1 MMKKAVK
8 YILAIILVLFIASN
22 SIYFKKLSDVKASAA
37 KQFDAAKYAR
47 NYLTTQLIPAAD
59 KAPQADE
66 LLALLKSSPDTAFK
80 MYSHGLDIGNI
91 RFFMVQ
97 GQGTVTAVDEN
108 DIYILT
114 KDKQAL
120 KIAIEYV
127 FGNALRDAPGLININ
142 DFTNTM
148 DLNNIAAEVDK
159 IVRAEVLPPIKS
171 KVKTGDKITFAGAF
185 ELNQEHINLEKIEV
199 ISVVLKI
206 DK

>member
-22 SIYFKKLSDVKASAA
+22 SIYFKKLSDVRASAA

-47 NYLTTQLIPAAD
+47 NYLITQLIPAAD
-59 KAPQADE
+59 KAPQADD
-66 LLALLKSSPDTAFK
+66 LLVLLKSSPDTAFK

-91 RFFMVQ
+91 RFFIVQ

-159 IVRAEVLPPIKS
+159 IVRADVLPPIKS
-171 KVKTGDKITFAGAF
+171 KIKTGDKLTFAGAF
-185 ELNQEHINLEKIEV
+185 ELNQEHINRDKIEV
-199 ISVVLKI
+199 IPVVLKI

>member
-22 SIYFKKLSDVKASAA
+22 SIYFKKLSDVRASAA

-47 NYLTTQLIPAAD
+47 NYLITQLIPAAD
-59 KAPQADE
+59 KAPQADD
-66 LLALLKSSPDTAFK
+66 LLVLLKSTPDTAFK

-91 RFFMVQ
+91 RFFIVQ

-108 DIYILT
+108 DIYIVT
-114 KDKQAL
+114 KNKQAL

-148 DLNNIAAEVDK
+148 DLNNIAAEIDK

-171 KVKTGDKITFAGAF
+171 KIKTGDKLTFAGAF
-185 ELNQEHINLEKIEV
+185 ELNQEHINLDKIEV
-199 ISVVLKI
+199 IPVVLKI

>member
-1 MMKKAVK
+1 MMKKAIK

-22 SIYFKKLSDVKASAA
+22 AIYFKKLSDVKASAA

-47 NYLTTQLIPAAD
+47 NYLSTQLIPAAD
-59 KAPQADE
+59 KAPQADD
-66 LLALLKSSPDTAFK
+66 LLTLLKSSPDTAFK

-108 DIYILT
+108 DIYIVT
-114 KDKQAL
+114 KNKQAL

-127 FGNALRDAPGLININ
+127 FGNALRDASGLININ

-159 IVRAEVLPPIKS
+159 LVRAEVLPLIKS

-185 ELNQEHINLEKIEV
+185 ELNQEHINLDKIEV
-199 ISVVLKI
+199 IPVVLKI

>member
-1 MMKKAVK
+1 MMKKAIK

-22 SIYFKKLSDVKASAA
+22 SIYFKKPSDVKASAA

-47 NYLTTQLIPAAD
+47 NYLITQLIPAAD
-59 KAPQADE
+59 KAPQADD
-66 LLALLKSSPDTAFK
+66 LLVLLKSSPDTAFK

-114 KDKQAL
+114 KNQQAL

-159 IVRAEVLPPIKS
+159 IVRADVLPPIKS
-171 KVKTGDKITFAGAF
+171 KIKTGDKLTFAGAF
-185 ELNQEHINLEKIEV
+185 ELNQEHINRDKIEV
-199 ISVVLKI
+199 IPVVLKI

>member
-22 SIYFKKLSDVKASAA
+22 SIYLKKLSDVKASAA

-59 KAPQADE
+59 KAPQADD
-66 LLALLKSSPDTAFK
+66 LLTLLKSSPDTAFK

-91 RFFMVQ
+91 RFFMVR

-108 DIYILT
+108 DIYIVT
-114 KDKQAL
+114 KNKEAL

-171 KVKTGDKITFAGAF
+171 KIKTGDKLTFAGAF
-185 ELNQEHINLEKIEV
+185 ELNQEHINLNKIE
-199 ISVVLKI
+199 IIPIILKI

>member
-22 SIYFKKLSDVKASAA
+22 SIYFKKPSDVKASAA

-47 NYLTTQLIPAAD
+47 NYLITQLIPAAD
-59 KAPQADE
+59 KAPQADD
-66 LLALLKSSPDTAFK
+66 LLVLLKSTPDTAFK

-91 RFFMVQ
+91 RFFIVQ

-159 IVRAEVLPPIKS
+159 IVRADVLPPIKS
-171 KVKTGDKITFAGAF
+171 KIKTGDKLTFAGAF
-185 ELNQEHINLEKIEV
+185 ELNQEHINRDKIEV
-199 ISVVLKI
+199 IPVVLKI

>member
-1 MMKKAVK
+1 MMKKAIK

-22 SIYFKKLSDVKASAA
+22 SIYFKKLSDVKAYAA

-80 MYSHGLDIGNI
+80 TYSHGLDIGNI

-114 KDKQAL
+114 KNKQAL

-159 IVRAEVLPPIKS
+159 IVRAEILPPFKN
-171 KVKTGDKITFAGAF
+171 KVKTGDKLTFAGAF
-185 ELNQEHINLEKIEV
+185 ELNQEHINLDKIEV
-199 ISVVLKI
+199 IPVVLKI

>member
-1 MMKKAVK
+1 MIKKAIK
-8 YILAIILVLFIASN
+8 YILAILLVLFIASN
-22 SIYFKKLSDVKASAA
+22 SIYFKKLSDVKASVV

-47 NYLTTQLIPAAD
+47 NYLNTQLIPYAG

-66 LLALLKSSPDTAFK
+66 LLALLKSSPDNAFK
-80 MYSHGLDIGNI
+80 AYSHGLDIGNI

-108 DIYILT
+108 DVYVLT
-114 KDKQAL
+114 GDNQTI
-120 KIAIEYV
+120 KIAMEYI

-159 IVRAEVLPPIKS
+159 IVRAEILPPFKN
-171 KVKTGDKITFAGAF
+171 KVKKGDKISFAGAF
-185 ELNQEHINLEKIEV
+185 ELNQEHINLDKIEV
-199 ISVVLKI
+199 IPVMLKI
-206 DK
+206 K

>member
-1 MMKKAVK
+1 MMKKAIK

-22 SIYFKKLSDVKASAA
+22 SIYFKKPSDVKASAA

-47 NYLTTQLIPAAD
+47 NYLITQLIPAAD
-59 KAPQADE
+59 KAPQADD
-66 LLALLKSSPDTAFK
+66 LLVLLKSSPDTAFK

-159 IVRAEVLPPIKS
+159 IVRADVLPPIKS
-171 KVKTGDKITFAGAF
+171 KIKTGDKLTFAGAF
-185 ELNQEHINLEKIEV
+185 ELNQEHINRDKIEV
-199 ISVVLKI
+199 IPVVLKI

>member
-22 SIYFKKLSDVKASAA
+22 SIYFKKPSDVKASAA

-47 NYLTTQLIPAAD
+47 NYLITQLIPAAD
-59 KAPQADE
+59 KAPQADD
-66 LLALLKSSPDTAFK
+66 LLVLLKSSPDTAFK

-159 IVRAEVLPPIKS
+159 IVRADVLPPIKS
-171 KVKTGDKITFAGAF
+171 KIKTGDKLTFAGAF
-185 ELNQEHINLEKIEV
+185 ELNQEHINRDKIEV
-199 ISVVLKI
+199 IPVVLKI

>member
-1 MMKKAVK
+1 MIKKAIK
-8 YILAIILVLFIASN
+8 YILAIVLVLFIASN
-22 SIYFKKLSDVKASAA
+22 SIYFKKLSDVKASVV

-47 NYLTTQLIPAAD
+47 NYLNTQLIPYAG

-66 LLALLKSSPDTAFK
+66 LLALLKSSPDNAFK
-80 MYSHGLDIGNI
+80 AYSHGLDIGNI

-108 DIYILT
+108 DVYVLT
-114 KDKQAL
+114 GDNQTI
-120 KIAIEYV
+120 KIAMEYI

-159 IVRAEVLPPIKS
+159 IVRAEILPPFKN
-171 KVKTGDKITFAGAF
+171 KVKKGDKISFAGAF
-185 ELNQEHINLEKIEV
+185 ELNQEHINLDKIEV
-199 ISVVLKI
+199 IPVMLKI
-206 DK
+206 K

>member
-22 SIYFKKLSDVKASAA
+22 SIYFKKPSDVKASAA

-47 NYLTTQLIPAAD
+47 NYLITQLIPAAD
-59 KAPQADE
+59 KAPQADD
-66 LLALLKSSPDTAFK
+66 LLVLLKSSPDTAFK

-91 RFFMVQ
+91 RFFIVQ

-159 IVRAEVLPPIKS
+159 IVRADVLPPIKS
-171 KVKTGDKITFAGAF
+171 KIKTGDKLTFAGAF
-185 ELNQEHINLEKIEV
+185 ELNQEHINRDKIEV
-199 ISVVLKI
+199 IPVVLKI

>member
-22 SIYFKKLSDVKASAA
+22 SIYFKKPSDVKASAA

-47 NYLTTQLIPAAD
+47 NYLITQLIPAAD
-59 KAPQADE
+59 KAPQADD
-66 LLALLKSSPDTAFK
+66 LLVLLKSSPDTAFK

-91 RFFMVQ
+91 RFFIVQ

-108 DIYILT
+108 DIYIVT
-114 KDKQAL
+114 KNKQAL

-148 DLNNIAAEVDK
+148 DLNNIAAEIDK

-171 KVKTGDKITFAGAF
+171 KIKTGDKLTFAGAF
-185 ELNQEHINLEKIEV
+185 ELNQEHINLDKIEV
-199 ISVVLKI
+199 IPVVLKI